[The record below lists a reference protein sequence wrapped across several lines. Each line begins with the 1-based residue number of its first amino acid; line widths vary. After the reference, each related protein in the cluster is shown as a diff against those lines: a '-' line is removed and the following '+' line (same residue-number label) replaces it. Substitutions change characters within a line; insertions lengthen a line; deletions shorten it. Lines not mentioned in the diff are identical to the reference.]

1 MKQIKNAF
9 TLIEL
14 MIVVAII
21 GILASVALPAYQN
34 YTDKAKYT
42 EVVMAIAPIKTQL
55 SACAQVGDC
64 VGAKPS
70 DTEAAP
76 WGPVVNSGQPSV
88 TVGGVGIPVPQTATK
103 AVQAG
108 ALITGENTTAL
119 TVRLTPVAQGGIKAT
134 DTLDLVATTQAD
146 GSVQFNIAPTSGCK
160 QHSGGSIC

>member
-64 VGAKPS
+64 VVANTTPN
-70 DTEAAP
+70 AAAN
-76 WGPVVNSGQPSV
+76 WGPIDNNQSSSV
-88 TVGGVGIPVPQTATK
+88 TVGGVGIPVPQANTK

-108 ALITGENTTAL
+108 ANITGAASTAL
-119 TVRLTPVAQGGIKAT
+119 AITLTPVAQGGIKTT
-134 DTLDLVATTQAD
+134 DTLILNAITQTD

-160 QHSGGSIC
+160 AHAGGSIC

>member
-1 MKQIKNAF
+1 MNKIKNAF

-64 VGAKPS
+64 VTAGSAGA
-70 DTEAAP
+70 AAN
-76 WGPVVNSGQPSV
+76 WGPVANPSAPSV
-88 TVGGVGIPVPQTATK
+88 TVGGVGIPVPQTTTK

-108 ALITGENTTAL
+108 GLVAASGTTL
-119 TVRLTPVAQGGIKAT
+119 TVQLNPVPQGGIKT
-134 DTLDLVATTQAD
+134 SDTLVLGARTQTD
-146 GSVQFNIAPTSGCK
+146 GSVQFQIEPSSGCK
-160 QHSGGSIC
+160 SHSGGSIC

>member
-1 MKQIKNAF
+1 MKNLQNAF

-64 VGAKPS
+64 VVASTTANTP
-70 DTEAAP
+70 AN
-76 WGPVVNSGQPSV
+76 WGPVANDGAPSV
-88 TVGGVGIPVPQTATK
+88 TVGGVGLPVPQTTTK
-103 AVQAG
+103 AIQAG
-108 ALITGENTTAL
+108 ADISGGGSTAL
-119 TVRLTPVAQGGIKAT
+119 AITLTPQAQGGIT
-134 DTLDLVATTQAD
+134 TNDTLTLNAITQTD
-146 GSVQFNIAPTSGCK
+146 GSVQFGIAPASGCK
-160 QHSGGSIC
+160 THSGGSIC

>member
-1 MKQIKNAF
+1 MIKLKNAF

-64 VGAKPS
+64 VTAGSAGA
-70 DTEAAP
+70 AAN
-76 WGPVVNSGQPSV
+76 WGAVANNSSPSV
-88 TVGGVGIPVPQTATK
+88 TVGQVGLPVPQTNTK
-103 AVQAG
+103 ALQAG
-108 ALITGENTTAL
+108 AVISPGGSTAL
-119 TVRLTPVAQGGIKAT
+119 AITLTPTAQGGIKTT
-134 DTLDLVATTQAD
+134 DTLILNAITQTD
-146 GSVQFNIAPTSGCK
+146 GSVQFNIAPSSGCK
-160 QHSGGSIC
+160 AHAGGSIC

>member
-1 MKQIKNAF
+1 MKQINNAF

-55 SACAQVGDC
+55 SACAQTSEC
-64 VGAKPS
+64 VGPKPS

-76 WGPVVNSGQPSV
+76 WLAVAENNTPQLRIGD
-88 TVGGVGIPVPQTATK
+88 VGIPVPQVATK
-103 AVQAG
+103 AVAAG
-108 ALITGENTTAL
+108 ASATVAANVL
-119 TVRLTPVAQGGIKAT
+119 TLRLTPVAQGGIKTT
-134 DTLDLVATTQAD
+134 DTLDLVATTQVD
-146 GSVQFNIAPTSGCK
+146 GSVQFAIAPTSGCK
-160 QHSGGSIC
+160 QHAGGSIC

>member
-1 MKQIKNAF
+1 MKKIKNAF

-64 VGAKPS
+64 VGPKPS
-70 DTEAAP
+70 ETEAAP
-76 WGPVVNSGQPSV
+76 WLAVEQNDSPALRIGP
-88 TVGGVGIPVPQTATK
+88 VGIPVPQTTTK

-108 ALITGENTTAL
+108 ANAAVAANVL
-119 TVRLTPVAQGGIKAT
+119 TLTLTPVAQGGIKTT
-134 DTLDLVATTQAD
+134 DTLILNATTQTD
-146 GSVQFNIAPTSGCK
+146 GSVQFGIAPTSGCK
-160 QHSGGSIC
+160 AHAGGSIC

>member
-1 MKQIKNAF
+1 MKKINNAF

-55 SACAQVGDC
+55 SACAQTSEC
-64 VGAKPS
+64 VGPKVDDATP
-70 DTEAAP
+70 AP
-76 WGPVVNSGQPSV
+76 WLTPDDNGTKDLKIG
-88 TVGGVGIPVPQTATK
+88 TVGIPVPQADTK
-103 AVQAG
+103 AIRAG
-108 ALITGENTTAL
+108 ANAVVATNQL
-119 TVRLTPVAQGGIKAT
+119 TLTLTPVPQGGIKAT
-134 DTLDLVATTQAD
+134 DTLDLIATTQAD
-146 GSVQFNIAPTSGCK
+146 GSVQFNISPSSGCK